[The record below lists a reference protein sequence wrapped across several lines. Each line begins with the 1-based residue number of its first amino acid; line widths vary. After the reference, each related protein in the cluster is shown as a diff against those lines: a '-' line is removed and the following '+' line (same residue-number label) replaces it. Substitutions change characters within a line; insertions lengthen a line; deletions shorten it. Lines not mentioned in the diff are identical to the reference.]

1 MRCRNAATQNRSE
14 VVSSSPGEAIEIGA
28 AQVMLHRQVAEGL
41 IQAGNDV
48 FRPGKQTTALR
59 HIHGPEFPGPFEYIL
74 ENVPVNGLE
83 VTHHECRAKGRCSSC
98 RRRGPVTSASNSL
111 STSAPRRLPGLSGG
125 QKCSRTP
132 QSPPPRR
139 RTPVDNHTPEM
150 VTKDIGSPGDF
161 VFRLYEAIA
170 QVGAP
175 GPPRGQSHPGCW
187 KVFSS

>member
-83 VTHHECRAKGRCSSC
+83 VTHHEMPRK
-98 RRRGPVTSASNSL
+98 GPVFELPTTGARHLRLEIHSAH
-111 STSAPRRLPGLSGG
+111 RRHAGFP
-125 QKCSRTP
+125 
-132 QSPPPRR
+132 
-139 RTPVDNHTPEM
+139 
-150 VTKDIGSPGDF
+150 
-161 VFRLYEAIA
+161 A
-170 QVGAP
+170 
-175 GPPRGQSHPGCW
+175 
-187 KVFSS
+187 